1 MRRCTAGGGSRSF
14 LFRDMA
20 GGAGSYGSR
29 MPYDPGDAMGVL
41 IHVACVMLGP
51 TPTRQ
56 FSVKK
61 EVFLMTHQLLAYLFS
76 RKLMYFFP
84 AMATKLVSRIGYPA
98 GLAGKPTFRRFQPE
112 RSSGNQLLDP
122 PLNRHFPSR
131 TSSEGLSTEL
141 TPLAFE
147 VFGRCF
153 FPR

>member
-1 MRRCTAGGGSRSF
+1 MAVETARQYVLKGYPLPPDGVRRCTAGGGSRSF

-61 EVFLMTHQLLAYLFS
+61 EFFLMTHQLLT
-76 RKLMYFFP
+76 YFYFH
-84 AMATKLVSRIGYPA
+84 
-98 GLAGKPTFRRFQPE
+98 
-112 RSSGNQLLDP
+112 GN
-122 PLNRHFPSR
+122 
-131 TSSEGLSTEL
+131 
-141 TPLAFE
+141 
-147 VFGRCF
+147 
-153 FPR
+153 